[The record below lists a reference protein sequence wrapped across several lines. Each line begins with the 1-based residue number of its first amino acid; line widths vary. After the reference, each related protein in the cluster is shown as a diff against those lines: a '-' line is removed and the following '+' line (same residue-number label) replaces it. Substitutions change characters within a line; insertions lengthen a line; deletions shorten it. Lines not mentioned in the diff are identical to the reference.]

1 MRHRAT
7 MTSTLFLLFLLLACL
22 RKMAFGSDVAFN
34 PMFMKGQGCGVR
46 EEITTRI
53 VDEISATAC
62 DFFTPNKDASKQVL
76 RSVSIT
82 ETRRIR
88 KANEIRCFTVFDSHF
103 TRPRSC

>member
-1 MRHRAT
+1 
-7 MTSTLFLLFLLLACL
+7 MTITLFLLFLLLACL

-82 ETRRIR
+82 SQQLTQ
-88 KANEIRCFTVFDSHF
+88 S
-103 TRPRSC
+103 RPARGGQGWLGGGGLVLP